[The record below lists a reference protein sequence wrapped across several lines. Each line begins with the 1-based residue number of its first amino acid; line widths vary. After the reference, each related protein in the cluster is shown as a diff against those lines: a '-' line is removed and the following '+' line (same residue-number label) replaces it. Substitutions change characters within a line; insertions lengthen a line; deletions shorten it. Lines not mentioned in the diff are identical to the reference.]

1 MRQKDQ
7 DRKHIKAYFSFKFI
21 KDEVFYRNTYQKL
34 KCYLSFSSSFSSLL
48 EEGLCG
54 NSLKSLFDCFLFSF
68 FTEMN
73 IKKKNKT
80 LHWAEHILTHR
91 FYYAI
96 QHFWGPSVWEDC
108 VLPRSAILLPTVVF
122 SDILITPAVIGI
134 FFWAH
139 RWSHLPFLH
148 RWSHLPFLQP
158 IWSQEWSDFKTSSME
173 DPQHF
178 QTVDSDQLDRTLHKK
193 WLSVNVI
200 DRKHFGESVNQILF
214 TCTFLVLEQF
224 AKNKKKSMYLFKLL
238 YTTCRLVDV
247 VATQVESSIWQ
258 FISYLQFA
266 VCSIKS

>member
-1 MRQKDQ
+1 MWLTPVKQVESSKGHRKKAASKMRQKDQ

-21 KDEVFYRNTYQKL
+21 KDEIFYRNTYQKL

-73 IKKKNKT
+73 IKKINKT

-134 FFWAH
+134 FFFG
-139 RWSHLPFLH
+139 PQMK
-148 RWSHLPFLQP
+148 P
-158 IWSQEWSDFKTSSME
+158 SSFPAQMKPSSFPAA
-173 DPQHF
+173 DLI
-178 QTVDSDQLDRTLHKK
+178 SGM
-193 WLSVNVI
+193 I
-200 DRKHFGESVNQILF
+200 
-214 TCTFLVLEQF
+214 
-224 AKNKKKSMYLFKLL
+224 
-238 YTTCRLVDV
+238 RL
-247 VATQVESSIWQ
+247 
-258 FISYLQFA
+258 
-266 VCSIKS
+266 